1 MSPFSPTSHLSPV
14 SPISRTC
21 PTGPIRPMTPSR
33 PPEAADVSSSPT
45 LLAFDTSTEQMAVAL
60 LWQGQCLAVDEAGG
74 AAASAGLL
82 PRVHAL
88 LAQAGLTLQALDAV
102 AYGQGPGAFTG
113 LRTSCAVAQGLGF
126 GLGCP
131 LLPIDSLLIVAEE
144 ARSLAGLTGLP
155 SLPDDQPD
163 DQPFCI
169 DVAMDAR
176 IEEAYAARFCRGAA
190 GWQTLLSPA
199 LLSLPALAARSAAAD
214 APRHRAGSA
223 WTAYADRLPPPPEPV
238 LAGGG
243 RAAALGRLAQAAW
256 LAGAAID
263 PALALPVYLRDKVAQ
278 TTDERLAAR
287 QLSAQGAVR

>member
-1 MSPFSPTSHLSPV
+1 MSPFSPSSPL
-14 SPISRTC
+14 SPIS
-21 PTGPIRPMTPSR
+21 PIGPISPIRPLTPAR
-33 PPEAADVSSSPT
+33 PPEAGDVASSPT

-155 SLPDDQPD
+155 SLPDDQP
-163 DQPFCI
+163 FCI

-238 LAGGG
+238 LVGGG